1 MVPIV
6 SLLFVLAPPTA
17 EIRRLSKVVFTSPR
31 NKDAVSPYVRGA
43 AVRSSNAGRSPIS
56 SRGGNRDR
64 TASGHLREL
73 RQETS
78 PRGRDGRAVT
88 AGSLPST
95 ASDLSHV

>member
-43 AVRSSNAGRSPIS
+43 AVRSNAGGSPLS
-56 SRGGNRDR
+56 SRANRDR